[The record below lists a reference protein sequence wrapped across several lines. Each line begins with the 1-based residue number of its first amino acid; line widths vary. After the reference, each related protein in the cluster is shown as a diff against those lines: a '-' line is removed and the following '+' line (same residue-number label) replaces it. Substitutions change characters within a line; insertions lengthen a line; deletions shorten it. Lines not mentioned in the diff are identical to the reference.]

1 MKMKKRLL
9 ALFVA
14 LTMLTGCAANEGGGT
29 GGESQGSA
37 GAQEL
42 RLLENLSLMR
52 LNMVGG
58 GVDGEWRKGIV
69 TEREESLLI
78 FE

>member
-1 MKMKKRLL
+1 MFRSC
-9 ALFVA
+9 
-14 LTMLTGCAANEGGGT
+14 GD
-29 GGESQGSA
+29 
-37 GAQEL
+37 AQEL

-52 LNMVGG
+52 PNMVG
-58 GVDGEWRKGIV
+58 GVDGEWRKGIL